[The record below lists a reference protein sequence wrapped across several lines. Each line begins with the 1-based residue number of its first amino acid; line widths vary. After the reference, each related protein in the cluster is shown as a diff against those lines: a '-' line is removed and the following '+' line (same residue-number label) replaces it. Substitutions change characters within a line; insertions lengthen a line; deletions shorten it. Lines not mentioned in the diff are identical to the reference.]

1 MASIMGNPL
10 QSVAANIQDM
20 QKERAQCTAE
30 ISELEREKAVIHQ
43 AMGLVF
49 DRLVEQNDKLGRLMQ
64 ERNAFD
70 RAIGEMS
77 QAFDQIVATSR
88 TLVGVGQR
96 EQEGIDRQKKQL
108 DLVAQGISLEQQMEQ
123 AYAEQMAQN
132 GDEYYEAHQQQP
144 LHDPRVQQHPQGM
157 R

>member
-96 EQEGIDRQKKQL
+96 EQEGIDRQRKQL

-123 AYAEQMAQN
+123 AHAEQMAREA
-132 GDEYYEAHQQQP
+132 DEFSETNQP
-144 LHDPRVQQHPQGM
+144 LHDPRSQQPLQG
-157 R
+157 RR